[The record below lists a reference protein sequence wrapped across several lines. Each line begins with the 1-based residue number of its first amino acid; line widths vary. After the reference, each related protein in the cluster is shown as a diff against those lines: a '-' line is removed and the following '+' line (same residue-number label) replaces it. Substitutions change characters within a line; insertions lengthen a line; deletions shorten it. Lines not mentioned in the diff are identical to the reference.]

1 MSREV
6 PMTIKGQKYTI
17 SAEQVRE
24 VARKHDPKNI
34 RDFYVEVE
42 GTRFSPKQLIH
53 LVTQARYQSFNSQN
67 ARSVLAKLGFKVDVY
82 GD

>member
-6 PMTIKGQKYTI
+6 SMTIQGEEYTI

-24 VARKHDPKNI
+24 VARNNVPKNI

-42 GTRFSPKQLIH
+42 GKRFPPKQLIH
-53 LVTQARYQSFNSQN
+53 LVTEAPYQSFNSQN
-67 ARSVLAKLGFKVDVY
+67 ARSVLTKLDFVVRRSE
-82 GD
+82 